1 MEIKNKFVCVSDGD
15 GVTIKQEIDKTM
27 DLMES
32 LSELEK
38 LKTEVIQIENQV
50 KQIEDAIESKKM
62 EKDLEQSKT
71 NLNQVKDLETK
82 WTAAIMEKRTELVD
96 KMKVK
101 VKVQKTK
108 LRYDP
113 KKGMQEK
120 LAMMSQILG
129 PIANDFSLEMKSEI
143 VQELRRDFDT
153 I

>member
-1 MEIKNKFVCVSDGD
+1 MEIKNKFECVSNGD
-15 GVTIKQEIDKTM
+15 GVTIKQEIDKSM

-32 LSELEK
+32 LKELEK
-38 LKTEVIQIENQV
+38 LKVEVNQIETQV

-62 EKDLEQSKT
+62 EKDLEQSKV

-96 KMKVK
+96 KMKIK
-101 VKVQKTK
+101 VRVEKTK

-113 KKGMQEK
+113 KQKMQEK
-120 LAMMSQILG
+120 MQKMSQILG
-129 PIANDFSLEMKSEI
+129 PIANEFSLEMKSEI
-143 VQELRRDFDT
+143 IQELRRDFDT

>member
-50 KQIEDAIESKKM
+50 KQIEEAIASKKM

-71 NLNQVKDLETK
+71 NLNQVKGLETQ
-82 WTAAIMEKRTELVD
+82 WIEAIKEKRTELVD

-101 VKVQKTK
+101 VKLEKTK
-108 LRYDP
+108 ARYNSNM
-113 KKGMQEK
+113 KMQEK
-120 LAMMSQILG
+120 LASMSQILG
-129 PIANDFSLEMKSEI
+129 PIANEFHLEMKSEI
-143 VQELRRDFDT
+143 VQELRRDFDS